1 MFKIANFLLV
11 IITFIF
17 ISACSADKEEVAPD
31 ASPVNTSSSD
41 APMPKPNAVVKPT
54 VQPVSKPE
62 LISFT
67 AEDIK
72 SIDYINIES
81 ISSEEYHDSVAPDN
95 DYYSEKFIEAWQ
107 GQIKIGTLDE
117 ENFMLAIYEGTSI
130 DQDIINSLLIEA
142 FFIRNEN
149 SAVFADVN
157 VKVWLINN
165 IFLIC
170 LISNGACESLVEDLL
185 SKSNQLNPVSSSY
198 NGIVMHTKGNSTFSA
213 RPIPT
218 PVPVFFTNL
227 SINNHT
233 DTQPSWSP
241 DGTKIVFTSDRDRN
255 GEIYVMN

>member
-31 ASPVNTSSSD
+31 ASPVNTSGSD

-81 ISSEEYHDSVAPDN
+81 ISSEEYHDSVAPDGVVAPDN
-95 DYYSEKFIEAWQ
+95 DYYSEKFIEAWE

-117 ENFMLAIYEGTSI
+117 ENFVLAIYEGTSI
-130 DQDIINSLLIEA
+130 DQDIIDS
-142 FFIRNEN
+142 
-149 SAVFADVN
+149 
-157 VKVWLINN
+157 
-165 IFLIC
+165 FLKLQESIASKDDE
-170 LISNGACESLVEDLL
+170 ISR
-185 SKSNQLNPVSSSY
+185 LN
-198 NGIVMHTKGNSTFSA
+198 
-213 RPIPT
+213 
-218 PVPVFFTNL
+218 
-227 SINNHT
+227 
-233 DTQPSWSP
+233 
-241 DGTKIVFTSDRDRN
+241 
-255 GEIYVMN
+255 